1 MDLKRARVQL
11 GLRPLFLATHS
22 LFRQGWGGTRIHSI
36 TPEQKFK
43 DSQLGGLSVGPW
55 APKELV
61 VCHIT
66 VGYLRVQ
73 AGTVLAPKLW

>member
-1 MDLKRARVQL
+1 MDLKHARVQRAL
-11 GLRPLFLATHS
+11 GPLFLATHS
-22 LFRQGWGGTRIHSI
+22 LFRQGWDGTKIHSVI
-36 TPEQKFK
+36 PEQKFK
-43 DSQLGGLSVGPW
+43 DFQVGGLSVGPG

-73 AGTVLAPKLW
+73 AGTVPAPKLW